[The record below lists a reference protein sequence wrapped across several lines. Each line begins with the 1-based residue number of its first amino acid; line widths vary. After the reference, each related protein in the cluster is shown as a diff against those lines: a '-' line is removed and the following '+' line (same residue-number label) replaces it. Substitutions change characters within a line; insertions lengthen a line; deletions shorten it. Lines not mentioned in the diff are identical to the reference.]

1 MRWRPS
7 ADSYIRWKAPPFMP
21 RVLSDE
27 AGRASFPFAI
37 PRAEIRARTP
47 GLASGTIGLLAL
59 ILAIALATLHLVGA
73 AGDSSV
79 VAHVEAAAVLIAI
92 AGLAGLMRRVAQGS
106 VERAALLGATADDGV
121 LRELVRAKDAAEAA
135 SAAKSRYLASVSH
148 EIRSPLNA
156 IYGYAQLM
164 ERSGEVDPG
173 EAARVI
179 RRSAEHLTNLVEGLL
194 DISLIENG
202 VLRISHDVVRFAP
215 FLDQVASMFRHGAS
229 SKGLRFDYQRP
240 DRLPEFVRMDEK
252 RLRQVLINL
261 LSNAIKFTPAGSVTF
276 KVRWSGQMAV
286 FEVTDTG
293 PGIAAEDRERI
304 FMPFERGTGPQA
316 RNQPGI
322 GLGLAI
328 SNALAQIQGGDLEL
342 DSVSGQGA
350 TFRLRMMMG
359 QVAGG
364 AAEAEPG
371 APIIGY
377 EGERRSILVV
387 DDDVHQ
393 LRLMRGLLE
402 SLGFDVAVA
411 PNGEAGLALCDADGE
426 RGRFDLAVLDISM
439 PGMSGWETARR
450 LRARHG
456 ASLRIAMLSA
466 NAHERHGPA
475 DGEPVHDQFLTKP
488 VELGGFV
495 DAIGVLLALR
505 WTHAGDGAE
514 GAATVPADGAAPLP
528 AAATVHVDKLRD
540 LLKIGHVRG
549 IEGEIKALAAVAPD
563 SRDMI
568 DRLYACLDR
577 FDLPALRAILDECS

>member
-21 RVLSDE
+21 RVFLDE
-27 AGRASFPFAI
+27 GGRASFPFAI
-37 PRAEIRARTP
+37 PRAEIRARAP
-47 GLASGTIGLLAL
+47 GFASGTIGLLAL
-59 ILAIALATLHLVGA
+59 VLALALVLFHLAGV

-79 VAHVEAAAVLIAI
+79 VVHVEAAAVLLAI
-92 AGLAGLMRRVAQGS
+92 AALAGLVRRVARGS
-106 VERAALLGATADDGV
+106 RERAALFGPGADVDV
-121 LRELVRAKDAAEAA
+121 MRELVREKDAAEAA

-164 ERSGEVDPG
+164 ERGGEVDPG

-202 VLRISHDVVRFAP
+202 VLRISNDVVRFAP
-215 FLDQVASMFRHGAS
+215 FLDQVASMFRHGAC

-276 KVRWSGQMAV
+276 KVSWAGQTTV

-293 PGIAAEDRERI
+293 PGVAAEDRERI

-328 SNALAQIQGGDLEL
+328 SNALVQIQGGDLEL
-342 DSVSGQGA
+342 DSVPGQGA

-364 AAEAEPG
+364 VAESEPG

-411 PNGEAGLALCDADGE
+411 PNGEAGLALCEAGGE
-426 RGRFDLAVLDISM
+426 KGRFDLAVLDISM
-439 PGMSGWETARR
+439 PGMSGWETAQR

-488 VELGGFV
+488 VELGGFI
-495 DAIGVLLALR
+495 DAVGVLLALR
-505 WTHAGDGAE
+505 WTHAGEAKAQGVV
-514 GAATVPADGAAPLP
+514 AAVEGAAPLP
-528 AAATVHVDKLRD
+528 AAAHPHVVKLRE
-540 LLKIGHVRG
+540 LLQIGHVRG
-549 IEGEIKALAAVAPD
+549 IEGEIKALAEVAPD

-577 FDLPALRAILDECS
+577 FDLPALRATLDECP

>member
-1 MRWRPS
+1 
-7 ADSYIRWKAPPFMP
+7 MP
-21 RVLSDE
+21 RVFTDDR
-27 AGRASFPFAI
+27 GRASFPFAI
-37 PRAEIRARTP
+37 PREAMRARTP
-47 GLASGTIGLLAL
+47 GLASGAIGLLAL
-59 ILAIALATLHLVGA
+59 VLAVALILVHLAGT
-73 AGDSSV
+73 AGESSFV
-79 VAHVEAAAVLIAI
+79 VHVEAAAVLLAI
-92 AGLAGLMRRVAQGS
+92 AALAGLTLRFARGS
-106 VERAALLGATADDGV
+106 RKLSLPDEEAM
-121 LRELVRAKDAAEAA
+121 RELVREKDAAEAA
-135 SAAKSRYLASVSH
+135 SAAKSRYLANVSH

-164 ERSGEVDPG
+164 ERGGEVDPG

-202 VLRISHDVVRFAP
+202 VLRISNDVVRFAP
-215 FLDQVASMFRHGAS
+215 FLDQVASMFRHSAS
-229 SKGLRFDYQRP
+229 AKGLRFDYQRP
-240 DRLPEFVRMDEK
+240 ERLPEFVRMDEK

-276 KVRWSGQMAV
+276 KLSWSGQTAL

-328 SNALAQIQGGDLEL
+328 SNALVQIQGGDLEL
-342 DSVSGQGA
+342 DSVPGQGA

-359 QVAGG
+359 QVAGA
-364 AAEAEPG
+364 AAELEPS
-371 APIIGY
+371 APIVGY

-411 PNGEAGLALCDADGE
+411 PNGEAGLALCEAGGE
-426 RGRFDLAVLDISM
+426 AGRFHLVVLDISM
-439 PGMSGWETARR
+439 PGLSGWETARR

-456 ASLRIAMLSA
+456 ASLRIVMLSA

-488 VELGGFV
+488 VELGGLI
-495 DAIGVLLALR
+495 DTIGVLLALR
-505 WTHAGDGAE
+505 WTHARDDSAQGDDAP
-514 GAATVPADGAAPLP
+514 AAPAAPLP
-528 AAATVHVDKLRD
+528 DAARPHVQKLHE

-549 IEGEIKALAAVAPD
+549 IEGEIKALAAAAPD

-568 DRLYACLDR
+568 DRLYGCLDR
-577 FDLPALRAILDECS
+577 FDLPALRATLDECS